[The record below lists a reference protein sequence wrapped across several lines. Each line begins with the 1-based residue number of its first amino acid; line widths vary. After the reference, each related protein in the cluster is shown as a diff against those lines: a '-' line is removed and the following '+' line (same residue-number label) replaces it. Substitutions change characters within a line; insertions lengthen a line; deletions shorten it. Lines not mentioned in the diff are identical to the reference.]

1 MKYVSLLLVTIL
13 GTSACVLNY
22 DKTLAL
28 AEKGDSDAQFVLGNM
43 YFFEWGLPEDDTEI
57 SKWYRMA
64 DDQVIATIE
73 SNLGTVNDDNR
84 VIPENDNSPVNWY
97 RKNAVEAAKWY
108 KKAAEQGH
116 AKAQFYLG
124 DIYHRGRG
132 APKNVSEGLKW
143 FRKAADQGYPDAQIN
158 LAIAYKTGVGVSKND
173 AEAFKWFKKA
183 AEQGHAD
190 VQGYL
195 GRLYRTGQGTPQNK
209 AEAEKWYK
217 KASKQGDFKAQNALS
232 LMEGIKEGDADS
244 QAIQGFMHQNGVG
257 TPQND
262 VEAAKLLEKAAKQG
276 HEGAQQYLELIEGV
290 REGDAKSQ
298 TTLGWMYLR
307 GDGGVKDDA
316 EALRLFQKAAD
327 QGHAGAQAILGWMY
341 LRGEGGVKDDGQALK
356 LFQKAAEQGHAQA
369 QTTLGWMYLRGD
381 GGVKDDAEALRLF
394 QKAADQGHAGA
405 KHNLALMEDIKK
417 YRKAAY
423 QGDVYAQ
430 HALGMMH
437 SRGDGMPKDFI
448 RAYALLSMAKNQGHA
463 DAAIKVDL
471 TLKRRMTPQQISEAQ
486 SLATKCFESNY
497 KDCD

>member
-190 VQGYL
+190 AQGYL

-327 QGHAGAQAILGWMY
+327 QGHAGA
-341 LRGEGGVKDDGQALK
+341 
-356 LFQKAAEQGHAQA
+356 
-369 QTTLGWMYLRGD
+369 
-381 GGVKDDAEALRLF
+381 
-394 QKAADQGHAGA
+394 